1 MHVLLSSHDRDASQR
16 VLKVLDP
23 LCRELGKRHEQD
35 MVKLMLAP
43 GVLVA
48 EFFAKDGER
57 AQVPVGLRPLAAALS
72 SGQDT
77 IRKYVDQMIR
87 WARDKQ
93 ERSRIGRSTAIILP
107 R

>member
-1 MHVLLSSHDRDASQR
+1 MQVILSSADQETAQR
-16 VLKVLDP
+16 VRVALEP
-23 LCRELGKRHEQD
+23 LCRELTKRHEQD
-35 MVKLMLAP
+35 MCRLMLGP

-57 AQVPVGLRPLAAALS
+57 AQVPVGVKPLAAACV
-72 SGQDT
+72 SGRDT

-93 ERSRIGRSTAIILP
+93 ERQRIHNTMGLVLH
-107 R
+107 